1 MLSNTDEKIDPK
13 VGQKTAG
20 AGADVKIDTIAGSRG
35 DPEAGTNAQA
45 TGADQGANGSHRSA
59 AASGAQTAPVA
70 AGSQT
75 RQAFALLRR
84 AAKPDQGHLGWA
96 VMWLM
101 LAALLEVLGPIMGKA
116 LIDEHLLPRHLDW
129 PRMAALLAGLLLTGW
144 IASGLRYLQL
154 VRLSGLAMR
163 SVMRLRQMVYGHV
176 LLLPM
181 SFFDR
186 AITGQLVSRVTNDT
200 EAVKNLY
207 IQVLFVMLDSTI
219 VLVGTICAMAWLDW
233 RLMSMV
239 LALLPAV
246 LVIVWLYQRW
256 SAPAVTRARALRSD
270 INGQVAE
277 SIGGMSVLQANNAEA
292 RFGERFAA
300 TNQDHYTARLAELR
314 ANAWLLR
321 PALDLFNVILLA
333 AVIFVFG
340 NREMTASE
348 VGVLYAFISY
358 LARVIEPLIQITMQF
373 SQLQQAVVASA
384 RVATLLDEAAANEHG
399 AGSPRNANNAGNV
412 GPDGIDKG
420 IANTIGNGDDPGAA
434 TDRYDDG
441 KTPAVAISRLNFAY
455 NEGQTVLHDL
465 SLEIPQGAF
474 FGIVGHTGS
483 GKSTLLSLL
492 LRFYPARHGAI
503 AIHGVPLDEIGNERF
518 RAEVGLVPQ
527 DPFLL
532 AASARENIDMG
543 RGLTQAQIETAA
555 RAAHAHDF
563 IMALD
568 QGYDTSLG
576 EGGSRLSVG
585 QKQLIAIAR
594 ALAGQPRILLLD
606 EATSHIDSQTEQ
618 VVQVALDELRGK
630 VTVIA
635 IAHRLST
642 IRDADRLIVLI
653 HGRIAETGP
662 HEQLMQIEGG
672 LYQRLYLLQQLA
684 A

>member
-1 MLSNTDEKIDPK
+1 MLSKPDE
-13 VGQKTAG
+13 T
-20 AGADVKIDTIAGSRG
+20 
-35 DPEAGTNAQA
+35 
-45 TGADQGANGSHRSA
+45 SA
-59 AASGAQTAPVA
+59 RR
-70 AGSQT
+70 QT
-75 RQAFALLRR
+75 RQAFSLLRR
-84 AAKPDQGHLGWA
+84 AALPDQHHLGWA

-129 PRMAALLAGLLLTGW
+129 PRMAGLLAGVLLTGW

-163 SVMRLRQMVYGHV
+163 SVQRLRQMVYGHV
-176 LLLPM
+176 LRLPM
-181 SFFDR
+181 AFFDR

-200 EAVKNLY
+200 EAVKSLY

-219 VLVGTICAMAWLDW
+219 VLVGTVCAMAWLDW
-233 RLMSMV
+233 HLMLIV

-246 LVIVWLYQRW
+246 LLIVWLYQRW

-270 INGQVAE
+270 INGQMAE
-277 SIGGMSVLQANNAEA
+277 SIGGMSVLQASNAES
-292 RFGERFAA
+292 RFAA
-300 TNQDHYTARLAELR
+300 RFRSTNQQHYKARLSELR

-321 PALDLFNVILLA
+321 PALDMLNIVLLA
-333 AVIFVFG
+333 AVIFSFG
-340 NREMTASE
+340 QREMTATE

-358 LARVIEPLIQITMQF
+358 IARVIEPLIQITMQF
-373 SQLQQAVVASA
+373 SQLQQSVVATA
-384 RVATLLDEAAANEHG
+384 RVSALLDEPAAAEHT
-399 AGSPRNANNAGNV
+399 AQR
-412 GPDGIDKG
+412 
-420 IANTIGNGDDPGAA
+420 GDDLLAA
-434 TDRYDDG
+434 RRAAAGTASAAG
-441 KTPAVAISRLNFAY
+441 QGQAPAVAIRHLNFAY
-455 NEGQTVLHDL
+455 VGDQTVLHDL

-474 FGIVGHTGS
+474 VGIVGHTGS

-492 LRFYPARHGAI
+492 LRFYPARHGSI
-503 AIHGVPLDEIGNERF
+503 AIHGTPLDQIDNDTF

-543 RGLTQAQIETAA
+543 RGLTQAQIEAAA

-563 IMALD
+563 IAALED
-568 QGYDTSLG
+568 GYETALG

-594 ALAGQPRILLLD
+594 ALAGEPRILLLD

-618 VVQVALDELRGK
+618 IVQTALNELRGR
-630 VTVIA
+630 VTIIA

-642 IRDADRLIVLI
+642 IREADRIIVLN
-653 HGRIAETGP
+653 HGRIAESGP
-662 HEQLMQIEGG
+662 HEQLMQIDSG